1 MSKISF
7 NSTHYSI
14 VWGKFQYLYEKFVT
28 LLGMIIDILIMT
40 FLS

>member
-1 MSKISF
+1 MNKISF

-14 VWGKFQYLYEKFVT
+14 IWGKFQYLYEKFVT
-28 LLGMIIDILIMT
+28 LLGMILDIFIMI